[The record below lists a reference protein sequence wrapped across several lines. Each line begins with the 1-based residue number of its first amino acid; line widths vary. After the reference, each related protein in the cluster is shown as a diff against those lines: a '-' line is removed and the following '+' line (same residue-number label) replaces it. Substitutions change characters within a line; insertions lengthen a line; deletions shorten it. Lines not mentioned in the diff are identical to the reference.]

1 MDQEEF
7 KFNAAKYFN
16 STRPEEFSRSKDA
29 EIKKALSANLNLLNE
44 QEFTMLYN
52 KLAESNLS
60 IENRNGGMKY
70 GNLIKP
76 EDLLKGMAKGQ
87 RNSFKNGNVS
97 RKNWRFT
104 YHGQDMSIAQNYAHV
119 EFENSVDVDQEK
131 LYSCS
136 TCKKKYRWKSTLRR
150 HEMVEC
156 GGKEP
161 SFQCPQC
168 PYKAKQRGN
177 LGVHMRKYHSSV

>member
-1 MDQEEF
+1 MEEF

-16 STRPEEFSRSKDA
+16 STRPDDFRSKDA
-29 EIKKALSANLNLLNE
+29 EIKKALSSNFKLLND
-44 QEFTMLYN
+44 QEFTSLYN
-52 KLAESNLS
+52 KLAEANMT
-60 IENRNGGMKY
+60 IENRNGGFKFE
-70 GNLIKP
+70 NLLRP
-76 EDLLKGMAKGQ
+76 EDLLKVNNNKKG
-87 RNSFKNGNVS
+87 NYKNGNVS

-104 YHGQDMSIAQNYAHV
+104 YHGQDMSLATNYAHV

-177 LGVHMRKYHSSV
+177 LGVHMRKYHSSM